1 MGNCFCSNENN
12 QQIIVKNEVN
22 IPYSDSNFS
31 STKFDTDKEKK
42 TKTLIRLKTNRK
54 STDAIVP
61 SSLVSTEIFI
71 RSKSKKSNYNE
82 QVKNEEDSV
91 IKSDNRNSP
100 DKRGSKSRREYLYK
114 ELSDIN
120 SMPINERKS
129 SNTSSV
135 IEPREIENTIIMQSP
150 QDEDKNELAKEITNC
165 NDEYNKVKT
174 EEKMQIHFIEYL

>member
-1 MGNCFCSNENN
+1 M
-12 QQIIVKNEVN
+12 
-22 IPYSDSNFS
+22 
-31 STKFDTDKEKK
+31 
-42 TKTLIRLKTNRK
+42 IRLKTNRK

-150 QDEDKNELAKEITNC
+150 QDEDKNE
-165 NDEYNKVKT
+165 EYVLP
-174 EEKMQIHFIEYL
+174 FDS